1 MDINYFMKVQNA
13 YGTKNRRE
21 KELVK
26 VNSQM
31 TKHFEDTYDTEDV
44 LLNGEPFKLMIIK
57 DTDGNTFK
65 KKIKSPHGR
74 KFNLGDYVQW
84 NGQTWLVT
92 LLDVDDR
99 TWCRGYMYLCTVP
112 LRWQNSDGKIV
123 ERFAYSEDF
132 TKYSKGSIGN
142 FVIKIGDNQYGL
154 TLPVDSE
161 TKKLKRDMRFPIDF
175 DDAEIPDVY
184 ELSNRK
190 VSLNNNEYFGRG
202 GTMILTLS
210 LEAFNSNTDFKV
222 KFPEDSGKKVWIC
235 DYTLPSTPLPSP
247 PLDETPDIKISITG
261 NPIVRIGFKRTYT
274 AVISTNNGYEIDWD
288 DTLYEW
294 NIESS
299 FLINKNIDGNKIEV
313 LVNDETLIEKSFL
326 LQVID
331 KNNQSILSEL
341 RVTVKDVV

>member
-84 NGQTWLVT
+84 NGQTWLIT
-92 LLDVDDR
+92 LLDPDDK

-142 FVIKIGDNQYGL
+142 FVTKIGDNQYGL

-222 KFPEDSGKKVWIC
+222 EFPEDSGKEVWIC
-235 DYTLPSTPLPSP
+235 DYTSPSTPLPSP
-247 PLDETPDIKISITG
+247 PLDETPDIKISIAG

-274 AVISTNNGYEIDWD
+274 AVVSTNNGCEIDWD
-288 DTLYEW
+288 DTSYEW

-313 LVNDETLIEKSFL
+313 LVNDETLIEESFL
-326 LQVID
+326 LQVIN